1 MSFLINTV
9 NIIKEEL
16 RILEEEIM
24 IQTGEGNR
32 GYYLNDLKVLEE
44 DLFQNPIDKTLE
56 KEWDFQK
63 EIEAMIIE
71 TKASLKVKLLQE
83 DILRKKENEL
93 RKEMDDLIVKLD
105 NLKI

>member
-44 DLFQNPIDKTLE
+44 DR
-56 KEWDFQK
+56 

>member
-1 MSFLINTV
+1 
-9 NIIKEEL
+9 
-16 RILEEEIM
+16 
-24 IQTGEGNR
+24 
-32 GYYLNDLKVLEE
+32 
-44 DLFQNPIDKTLE
+44 
-56 KEWDFQK
+56 
-63 EIEAMIIE
+63 MIIE

>member
-1 MSFLINTV
+1 MSFIINIV

-44 DLFQNPIDKTLE
+44 DR
-56 KEWDFQK
+56 